1 MVKDDSKQANPSGF
15 VGLVLKAACFAAEKH
30 RHQRRKDSLKS
41 PYINH
46 PLEVAERIWNT
57 GECHDPE
64 VICAAIL
71 HDTVEDTEATF
82 KELEAVFGKTIC
94 ELVREVTDD
103 KSLPKARRKELQIE
117 HAAHLSTSAKL
128 IKLADK
134 TSNVKDIHLSPPPDW
149 SLARRHEYLDW
160 TAAVVEQLRGT
171 NQAMEEAYFATLAEA
186 RLGLKRASEEMGSPW
201 KE

>member
-1 MVKDDSKQANPSGF
+1 MIKDDTQQAIPPDRI
-15 VGLVLKAACFAAEKH
+15 GLVLKAACFAADKH

-57 GECHDPE
+57 GECHDPA

-82 KELEAVFGKTIC
+82 EELEAEFGKTIC
-94 ELVREVTDD
+94 DLVREVTDD

-117 HAAHLSTSAKL
+117 HAAHISPAAKL

-134 TSNVKDIHLSPPPDW
+134 TSNVKDIHQSPPPDW
-149 SLARRHEYLDW
+149 SLTRRKEYLDW
-160 TAAVVEQLRGT
+160 TAAVVEQLRGA

-186 RLGLKRASEEMGSPW
+186 RLGLKRASEELGS
-201 KE
+201 